1 MEVLPKL
8 GLKDLVRPERRQAS
22 LVQREEKNSKCF
34 EHYHMK
40 IEEDINVYRLIFR
53 FDSVDDAFVRKLHLW
68 IYSVNSTIS
77 TSQHS
82 YR

>member
-1 MEVLPKL
+1 M
-8 GLKDLVRPERRQAS
+8 QT
-22 LVQREEKNSKCF
+22 VQKNSKCF

-40 IEEDINVYRLIFR
+40 IEEDINVYRLIFS
-53 FDSVDDAFVRKLHLW
+53 FDSVDDAFVRKLRLW
-68 IYSVNSTIS
+68 VYSVNNTIS